1 MEKNSKLL
9 LLILAGALLLSL
21 GCNKHPLPGKK
32 TPTTFTLNST
42 AIIEGGETGYFF
54 ASGDPTA
61 SGTYEML
68 YDLVGDSLHCSQTL
82 FTTAGTIVIKSDC
95 SLVTNTGA
103 WFITG
108 ATGSY
113 WNLEGEG
120 TLIMEFPKDAPSVE
134 AMSGYTWR
142 R

>member
-9 LLILAGALLLSL
+9 LLIMAGVLLSFL
-21 GCNKHPLPGKK
+21 GCNKHPLSGK

-42 AIIEGGETGYFF
+42 GIIEGGESGYFF
-54 ASGDPTA
+54 ANGDPTV

-68 YDLVGDSLHCSQTL
+68 FEVVDDSLHCSQTL
-82 FTTAGTIVIKSDC
+82 FTTTGTIVIQSDC
-95 SLVTNTGA
+95 SLVTNTGD
-103 WFITG
+103 WFITDG
-108 ATGSY
+108 TGTY

-120 TLIMEFPKDAPSVE
+120 TLIMEFPKDAPGIE
-134 AMSGYTWR
+134 AMSGFTWR